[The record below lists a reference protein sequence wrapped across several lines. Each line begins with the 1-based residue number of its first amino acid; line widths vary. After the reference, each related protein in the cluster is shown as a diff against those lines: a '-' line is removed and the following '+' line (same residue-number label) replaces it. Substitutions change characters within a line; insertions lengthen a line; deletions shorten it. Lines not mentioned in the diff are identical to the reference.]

1 MRDLKI
7 IIKKKILEELSEITD
22 IVITKAD
29 KGRKIVIKCRK
40 IYSGSRKTRNIMS
53 SYQTKRILNQQ
64 NTINSASFNK
74 QKLLTQKVAADTSK
88 MN

>member
-29 KGRKIVIKCRK
+29 KGRKIVIRK
-40 IYSGSRKTRNIMS
+40 KKYIQEAERQG
-53 SYQTKRILNQQ
+53 
-64 NTINSASFNK
+64 
-74 QKLLTQKVAADTSK
+74 TS
-88 MN
+88 